1 MYKVW
6 DLNEIECIDY
16 RVLDVKMS
24 GLQVMKTY
32 GADYA
37 LNATLYDVAT
47 GKVIT
52 FSEDENKGVGYL
64 FSQKGIG
71 IKGAKELQWTDYKT
85 ARADDKVR
93 DFVGGSPT
101 LVINNKISVDAGTTD
116 SWILK
121 SKSFRSFFGFS
132 KDKLYLGTSD
142 YANTI
147 NGLAEYCL
155 NQGMQ
160 YAINLDGGGSC
171 TFLELA
177 NGKVK
182 HLVDRESRR
191 NASWIL
197 VYLKGN
203 KNAPHKSNDST
214 QPNTQPTTQTGSTGG
229 NKMKTANYT
238 DINIQV
244 NKKNGEQ
251 KVLKGIVID
260 GVSYAP
266 VRKYTEVIGDTLT
279 YANGTVTVYEK

>member
-1 MYKVW
+1 MYKVF
-6 DLNEIECIDY
+6 DLSEIECIDY
-16 RVLDVKMS
+16 KVLDVKMNGS
-24 GLQVMKTY
+24 QVMKTY
-32 GADYA
+32 GADFA

-52 FSEDENKGVGYL
+52 FSEDENKGVGYV
-64 FSQKGIG
+64 FSQLGIG
-71 IKGAKELQWTDYKT
+71 IRGAKELVWTNYKT
-85 ARADDKVR
+85 ARADDNIR
-93 DFVGGSPT
+93 DFIGGSPT
-101 LVINNKISVDAGTTD
+101 LVVNKKVSIDAGTTD

-121 SKSFRSFFGFS
+121 SKSFRSFLGFS
-132 KDKLYLGTSD
+132 DKRVYLGTSD

-147 NGLAEYCL
+147 SGLAEYCL

-171 TFLELA
+171 TFLEMS

-203 KNAPHKSNDST
+203 KNAPHKEKDST
-214 QPNTQPTTQTGSTGG
+214 QPNTQPNTQTGSTGG

-244 NKKNGEQ
+244 NKKDGEQ
-251 KVLKGIVID
+251 KVIKGIVID

-266 VRKYTEVIGDTLT
+266 VRKYTEVVGDTLT
-279 YANGTVTVYEK
+279 YANGLVTVYEK